1 MKTANLAIVFTDI
14 KGFTER
20 TSRQTLE
27 ENQRLLQVHE
37 ALLAPLFKAF
47 GGRIIKSIGDA
58 FLVTFE
64 SPTQAVLSG
73 IAIQD
78 RLWHHNRQ
86 LLEDDQIHVRVAVN
100 VGEVRVEANDIF
112 GEPVNI
118 AARVEGITDAD
129 EVFFTEAVYLSMNK
143 AEVPS
148 QEVGAFEL
156 KGIPGKIRV
165 FRVPRAPY
173 RVLAPAPDAVLPTP
187 EEAALMPPFGN
198 LALARVESNLD
209 LGQRAAASAVAVGQG
224 AVVVGQRA
232 AAGAVAVGQ
241 KATVL
246 GKQART
252 ATDALWARVYAKLPP
267 SITTKVSSSVA
278 GWGMCAG
285 LLTVVLLGGWVLV
298 NGGGPAM
305 RAIRDVEGATST
317 EKATRVSEA
326 KRLIKLEEADQRN
339 YLHGRLDEAQ
349 GNMTSAVTFYALA
362 VRKDENG
369 RAESRL
375 ISLLKHEQCGVRSS
389 AAAAVGSLKLERARG
404 ALESLADDGGPNE
417 GGSGGFLGL
426 GTCDSKQAA
435 ADALKR
441 LPAN

>member
-37 ALLAPLFKAF
+37 ALLAPLFRAF

-78 RLWHHNRQ
+78 RLWHHNRA
-86 LLEDDQIHVRVAVN
+86 LLEQDQIHVRVAVN
-100 VGEVRVEANDIF
+100 VGEVRVENNDIF

-118 AARVEGITDAD
+118 AARVEGITDAG

-173 RVLAPAPDAVLPTP
+173 RVEAPSPDAVVSPVD
-187 EEAALMPPFGN
+187 ESAMPPFGN
-198 LALARVESNLD
+198 LALSRVADPGLD
-209 LGQRAAASAVAVGQG
+209 LGALGQRAAV
-224 AVVVGQRA
+224 
-232 AAGAVAVGQ
+232 GAVAVGQ
-241 KATVL
+241 RAAMGAVAVGQRATVL
-246 GKQART
+246 GKQARS
-252 ATDALWARVYAKLPP
+252 ATDALWSRMYARLPP
-267 SITTKVSSSVA
+267 AITSKLSSTVA
-278 GWGMCAG
+278 GWAVSAA
-285 LLTVVLLGGWVLV
+285 LVLV
-298 NGGGPAM
+298 LVGVWLLAAGDGATL
-305 RAIRDVEGATST
+305 RAIRAVEGTSGA
-317 EKATRVSEA
+317 EKSTRVGEA
-326 KRLIKLEEADQRN
+326 RRLIKDEKDPAQRL
-339 YLHGRLDEAQ
+339 YLSGRLEEAQ
-349 GNMTSAVTFYALA
+349 GNWGGAMSFYSQAL
-362 VRKDENG
+362 RKDVSNG
-369 RAESRL
+369 DSTSRL

-389 AAAAVGSLKLERARG
+389 AAEVVASLRLEAARR
-404 ALESLADDGGPNE
+404 ALESLADDGGPND
-417 GGSGGFLGL
+417 GSSSGILGL
-426 GTCDSKQAA
+426 STCDSKKAA
-435 ADALKR
+435 TSALKR
-441 LPAN
+441 LAAN

>member
-78 RLWHHNRQ
+78 RLWHHNRP

-100 VGEVRVEANDIF
+100 VGEVRVENNDIF

-148 QEVGAFEL
+148 QEVGSFDL

-173 RVLAPAPDAVLPTP
+173 RVEAPSPDAVLPTP
-187 EEAALMPPFGN
+187 EEASSLPPYGN
-198 LALARVESNLD
+198 LALARVADPGLD
-209 LGQRAAASAVAVGQG
+209 LGVLGQRAAVVG
-224 AVVVGQRA
+224 AAVGQRA

-241 KATVL
+241 RATVL

-252 ATDALWARVYAKLPP
+252 ATDALWARTYAKLPP
-267 SITTKVSSSVA
+267 AITSKVSSTVA
-278 GWGMCAG
+278 GWCVCVA
-285 LLTVVLLGGWVLV
+285 LLAVVLLGGGLLIGE
-298 NGGGPAM
+298 GGATL
-305 RAIRDVEGATST
+305 RAIRDVEGTT
-317 EKATRVSEA
+317 GQEKVSRANEA
-326 KRLIKLEEADQRN
+326 RRLIRQEDPDQRN
-339 YLHGRLDEAQ
+339 YLNGRLEEAQ
-349 GNMTSAVTFYALA
+349 GNWSQAMSYYAQA
-362 VRKDENG
+362 VRKDGNG

-375 ISLLKHEQCGVRSS
+375 ISLLKHEQCGVRSG
-389 AAAAVGSLKLERARG
+389 AADALASLRLESARG
-404 ALESLADDGGPNE
+404 PLETLADDGGPND
-417 GGSGGFLGL
+417 GASGGFLGL
-426 GTCDSKQAA
+426 STCDSKKAA
-435 ADALKR
+435 QSALKR
-441 LPAN
+441 LAAN